1 LIPCE
6 EKDRLRALYNAAAEC
21 YATAVNQVNLS
32 RGKTTQGEYNRVRAL
47 ADEARSARDAAH
59 LALEQHKQEHGC

>member
-1 LIPCE
+1 MPCE
-6 EKDRLRALYNAAAEC
+6 EKERLRALYNAAAEC

-32 RGKTTQGEYNRVRAL
+32 RGNSTQVEYNRARAL
-47 ADEARSARDAAH
+47 VDEARSTRDASH